1 MILRVSVGIAY
12 FPFFLPADFLADVF
26 FALLAA
32 AFGLADLPAALAAF
46 RAALCELEVL
56 VAAFAVLRSAFSA
69 PRDLVCALGLAARG
83 FSSTAASSYPSALD
97 STSTTSDQRMCYV
110 ETSEY
115 GITC

>member
-1 MILRVSVGIAY
+1 MIVRVSVGIAY

-32 AFGLADLPAALAAF
+32 AFGLAALAAF

-69 PRDLVCALGLAARG
+69 PRDLVSALGLAARG

-97 STSTTSDQRMCYV
+97 STSTTSDQRM
-110 ETSEY
+110 
-115 GITC
+115 